1 MIGFRVVPHSILP
14 GVQIVEVLVDGEVG
28 GVVYPAGEKAIRIV
42 SAHIA
47 ETATDEGFDGEV
59 VEDDGTKSWQPDC
72 EAQASLKKVEGAMS
86 DPWADS
92 HARTGPDLFDGAA
105 RAG

>member
-59 VEDDGTKSWQPDC
+59 VEDDGTKS
-72 EAQASLKKVEGAMS
+72 
-86 DPWADS
+86 DPPIPTVYV
-92 HARTGPDLFDGAA
+92 RFDPSPYEIRGS
-105 RAG
+105 RIVKLRRH